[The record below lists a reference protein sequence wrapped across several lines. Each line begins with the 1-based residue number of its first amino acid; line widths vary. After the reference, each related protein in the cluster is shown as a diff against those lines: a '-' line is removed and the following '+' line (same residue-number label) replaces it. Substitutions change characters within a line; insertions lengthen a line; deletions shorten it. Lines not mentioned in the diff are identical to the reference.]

1 MVLKNYF
8 KYWSMKSR
16 KKKYQFKEL
25 EKKTQR
31 RMTNKNIRDN
41 WSHFK
46 TIKQFYKK
54 KKRTKPKL

>member
-1 MVLKNYF
+1 
-8 KYWSMKSR
+8 MKSR

>member
-25 EKKTQR
+25 EKK
-31 RMTNKNIRDN
+31 KNPMKND
-41 WSHFK
+41 K
-46 TIKQFYKK
+46 
-54 KKRTKPKL
+54 